1 MDLAS
6 LTRSRSQRAVTAEQ
20 RIPAH
25 DVLLDATLTVPL
37 GARGVVLLPYAS
49 SAGRFDR
56 RHRFA
61 AEVLEQAGLGTLQ
74 IDLLTPAEEAMF
86 ANGSQGADQVALLA
100 QRIAVG
106 IVWLGKQAD
115 TSQLAVG
122 VFASKRETPAAVA
135 AAARSVGV
143 SALVSN
149 GGGLDPTTVAT
160 APPAI
165 PTLLLLG
172 VEELARAEEL
182 AAEFFGQHLI

>member
-20 RIPAH
+20 RIPAP
-25 DVLLDATLTVPL
+25 DVLLDATLTLPL

-49 SAGRFDR
+49 SAGRFER

-86 ANGSQGADQVALLA
+86 ADGSQSADQVASLA
-100 QRIAVG
+100 RRIAAG
-106 IVWLGKQAD
+106 IAWLGNQPD
-115 TSQLAVG
+115 TRQLAAG
-122 VFASKRETPAAVA
+122 VFASKRETKAAVA
-135 AAARSVGV
+135 AASAGGV

-149 GGGLDPTTVAT
+149 GGGLDLTTVAT
-160 APPAI
+160 SPPAV

-182 AAEFFGQHLI
+182 AAEFFGQHLV